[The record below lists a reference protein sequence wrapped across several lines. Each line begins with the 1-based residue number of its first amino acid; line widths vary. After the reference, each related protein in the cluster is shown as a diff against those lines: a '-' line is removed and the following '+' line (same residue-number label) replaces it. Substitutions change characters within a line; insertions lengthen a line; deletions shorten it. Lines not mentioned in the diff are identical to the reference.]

1 MWIWFFWV
9 LLPQRFCTFEAFH
22 ERKLKTVHPGLCP
35 ASLQASKSQLL
46 LDAMAFLR
54 KALRTAM
61 FYQHIEMRK
70 ALTPLARFYL
80 IRSYPVSAAARK
92 DNPFDCFRIAL
103 CLSVFANVVYWG
115 RERLYNETVAKLAL
129 FFTWST
135 QCIKLRFFFKC
146 KNHVQQRNVSRE
158 YTAGCLVLLPFH
170 TSCPGFLL
178 GIRSM
183 FLNGTPSNRNSL
195 HLEALAENGKLSK

>member
-1 MWIWFFWV
+1 MLNLSDVNMV
-9 LLPQRFCTFEAFH
+9 LLGTVFSAQRFCTFEAFH
-22 ERKLKTVHPGLCP
+22 ERKLENSLPRFMPCF
-35 ASLQASKSQLL
+35 SLQASKSQLL

-103 CLSVFANVVYWG
+103 CLSVFANVVY
-115 RERLYNETVAKLAL
+115 
-129 FFTWST
+129 
-135 QCIKLRFFFKC
+135 
-146 KNHVQQRNVSRE
+146 
-158 YTAGCLVLLPFH
+158 
-170 TSCPGFLL
+170 
-178 GIRSM
+178 
-183 FLNGTPSNRNSL
+183 
-195 HLEALAENGKLSK
+195 